1 MSNLDSILREIHQ
14 RSSSGK
20 YKNLSND
27 MPSSFY
33 VYGETNYDATE
44 AIVETFKGYFNN
56 NTVFYDLGSG
66 TGKIPIHVG
75 LKYKVKK
82 SVGIEISPQRCSF
95 INDIKKEYPDLDY
108 SNISILNESFLESN
122 IEDATVVYFDN
133 TMYTDLVYESKVY
146 SRIPLGCL
154 VLSRKDIFNIGGYIN
169 DPKYASSYG
178 KKYLYHHIKEDE
190 ITQEK
195 IDYQI
200 EIRNKSNITS

>member
-14 RSSSGK
+14 KNYGGK

-27 MPSSFY
+27 IPGTFY
-33 VYGETNYDATE
+33 VYGETNYGALE
-44 AIVETFKGYFNN
+44 AIIDTFKEYFNN

-66 TGKIPIHVG
+66 LGKIPIHIG

-95 INDIKKEYPDLDY
+95 IEDIKEEYPDLDY

-133 TMYTDLVYESKVY
+133 TMYTDPIYESKVY

-154 VLSRKDIFNIGGYIN
+154 VLSRKDIFDIGEYVKGL
-169 DPKYASSYG
+169 KYSSSYG
-178 KKYLYHHIKEDE
+178 KKYVYYHIKENE
-190 ITQEK
+190 IPQEK
-195 IDYQI
+195 IDRRI
-200 EIRNKSNITS
+200 EIRNGCGCD